1 MSLLLRPCPGK
12 LPRASS
18 KHEERYTCWS
28 FGAEKLRSARHSQSL
43 VKTRL
48 LCCYI
53 RVVLSASRHMMPS
66 HSYRIARMIFRLESH
81 DFQGIVSN
89 LIVFVAVDPELGF
102 LVRDS
107 MLHVCLNDPR
117 PSLLMSLE
125 VFSFLALA

>member
-1 MSLLLRPCPGK
+1 
-12 LPRASS
+12 
-18 KHEERYTCWS
+18 
-28 FGAEKLRSARHSQSL
+28 
-43 VKTRL
+43 
-48 LCCYI
+48 
-53 RVVLSASRHMMPS
+53 MMPS